1 MNTLVLFDID
11 GTLVQGGPAKDAFHS
26 AMEATYGTRGAVDQ
40 VSFSGK
46 TDPQIAREL
55 LVGVGRSDEDV
66 NAGLPRLWDLYL
78 TGLGLR
84 LPHRPMEVLPGVA
97 ELLDAMDAIADMER
111 GLVTGNILDGARL
124 KLGSADL
131 DHRFPINGELVGAFG
146 SDSEHRDD
154 LPGIAMMRAEAAWGR
169 RFAPER
175 VVIVGDTPRDVACG
189 QFAGTRTLAVA
200 TGRFEVEALRS
211 AGADVVLEDL
221 SDTDRVVEW
230 ILE

>member
-1 MNTLVLFDID
+1 VNTLVLFDID

-55 LVGVGRSDEDV
+55 LLGVGRSHAEV
-66 NAGLPRLWDLYL
+66 NAGLPQLWDLYL
-78 TGLGLR
+78 AGLGRR
-84 LPHRPMEVLPGVA
+84 LPDLPMEILPGVV
-97 ELLDAMDAIADMER
+97 ELLDVLDGLVEIGR

-131 DHRFPINGELVGAFG
+131 HRRFPINGELVGAFG
-146 SDSEHRDD
+146 CDSEHRDD
-154 LPGIAMMRAEAAWGR
+154 LPGIAMMRAEKVWGR

-200 TGRFEVEALRS
+200 TGRFEVDALQS
-211 AGADVVLEDL
+211 AGADLVLEDL